1 MALSVRHHADSS
13 PIEEHICLPRRA
25 RDCSPWGCSA
35 WLASFE
41 SRVIS
46 AARSQRGAM
55 NGCRFVDPP
64 TIDHSRQPYHAT
76 MPLKDFPDHHDAEL
90 VLKLYELR
98 REPVMRESRN
108 LINAKF
114 LPTSFDELLAVTK
127 SDHPLNA
134 AFRQCASFWEMT
146 YAMARHGVVHSD
158 FLLESNGEGLVLYS
172 RVEPWLAEYRA
183 QVNPTAFRNAE
194 WVVTKTEV
202 GAALADRFRKRT
214 QAMLEAKR

>member
-1 MALSVRHHADSS
+1 
-13 PIEEHICLPRRA
+13 
-25 RDCSPWGCSA
+25 
-35 WLASFE
+35 
-41 SRVIS
+41 
-46 AARSQRGAM
+46 
-55 NGCRFVDPP
+55 
-64 TIDHSRQPYHAT
+64 

-114 LPTSFDELLAVTK
+114 LPTSFDELLAVTT

-158 FLLESNGEGLVLYS
+158 FLVESNGEGLVLFS

-183 QVNPTAFRNAE
+183 HVNPTAFRNAE
-194 WVVTKTEV
+194 WVATKTDV

-214 QAMLEAKR
+214 QAMLASKQ